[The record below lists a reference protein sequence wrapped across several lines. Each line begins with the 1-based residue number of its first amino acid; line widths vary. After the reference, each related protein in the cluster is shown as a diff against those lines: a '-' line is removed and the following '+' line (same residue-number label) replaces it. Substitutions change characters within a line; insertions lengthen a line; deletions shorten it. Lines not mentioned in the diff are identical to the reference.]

1 MKKCYLPLPSVYPQ
15 ITLPAVAEEYPS
27 DGVYPPCHK
36 KMHLYH
42 VIWAI

>member
-15 ITLPAVAEEYPS
+15 ITLPAVAGEYPN

-36 KMHLYH
+36 NALNIM
-42 VIWAI
+42 